1 MKKGFIYILEV
12 SFAIL
17 FLAASIWLTLGN
29 VSIETF
35 CPYHDLF
42 KISTAAWKVIKATNT
57 QAFMLNNT
65 TKFISALEDAL
76 PKNVYFGVKVKGV
89 PKPFIRIGC
98 ANCSGRAV
106 LYLRNILTPTYYN
119 YRWVNF
125 SVSPFN
131 FTSVEA
137 AKVYDV
143 LVFVN
148 FTDFDSNTLIQ
159 EYLKGGGK
167 IVALTDI
174 SPNNIA
180 NLNDTFAL
188 SATTGGSGSFQ
199 EFYNFSTTE
208 WPYIEKYFLAF
219 GFCIRADTQISGKNA
234 GYWIIWGKNLS
245 VNITPSLDVEIQGV
259 GTLKEGDVFVLN
271 AKNFNAFL
279 PNKDYIFRISKVFNN
294 LVCIKPLNT
303 TFPWLNFLATGEQ
316 KVIADTSRNGRN
328 ILISNTKRF
337 SLMIVNATTGR
348 AVWMSWF
355 GEGDDYIALLKAAIA
370 SQVTDFYLREFYG
383 SSKIVTHHYVV
394 QCCDFPEIAQVSLI
408 VGYKY

>member
-1 MKKGFIYILEV
+1 MGKGFVHVIEV

-17 FLAASIWLTLGN
+17 FLATSIWLTLGS
-29 VSIETF
+29 VSIETSWS
-35 CPYHDLF
+35 YHDLF
-42 KISTAAWKVIKATNT
+42 KSSTAAWKAIETINA

-65 TKFISALEDAL
+65 TKFLSTLEDAL

-89 PKPFIRIGC
+89 PKSFIRIGC
-98 ANCSGRAV
+98 ANCTGRAV
-106 LYLRNILTPTYYN
+106 LYLRRILTPTYYN

-131 FTSVEA
+131 FTSVET

-148 FTDFDSNTLIQ
+148 FTDFDSNALIQ
-159 EYLKGGGK
+159 EYLKEGGK

-174 SPNNIA
+174 SPS
-180 NLNDTFAL
+180 NLPRLDDTFAL
-188 SATTGGSGSFQ
+188 STTTGGGTFQ
-199 EFYNFSTTE
+199 KFYNFSTTE

-259 GTLKEGDVFVLN
+259 GILKEGDVFLLN
-271 AKNFNAFL
+271 PKNFNAFL
-279 PNKDYIFRISKVFNN
+279 PNKDYMFRISKVFDN

-303 TFPWLNFLATGEQ
+303 TFPWLNFLGTGEQ
-316 KVIADTSRNGRN
+316 KVIADTSKNGRN

-355 GEGDDYIALLKAAIA
+355 GDGDDYAALLKAAIA
-370 SQVTDFYLREFYG
+370 SQVTDFYLRGFYG
-383 SSKIVTHHYVV
+383 SSKVITHYYVV
-394 QCCDFPEIAQVSLI
+394 QCCDFPEVAQVSLI